1 MSSGEFDLRSRLRGF
16 LSTKDTRPQCS
27 RAQCENPAARRI
39 EWRNPRI
46 HDADRV
52 KIWLACEE
60 HIEFLLGFLESRKFP
75 VRIADVNDPVNEEP
89 IE

>member
-16 LSTKDTRPQCS
+16 LASKDERPQCS
-27 RAQCENPAARRI
+27 RAQCEAPAVHRI

-52 KIWLACEE
+52 KIWLACDE
-60 HIEFLLGFLESRKFP
+60 HLDFLLGFLESRRFP
-75 VRIADVNDPVNEEP
+75 VRLARIDDPVNEEP

>member
-16 LSTKDTRPQCS
+16 LVTDDASPQCS
-27 RAQCENPAARRI
+27 RAQCSSPAEHRI

-52 KIWLACEE
+52 KIWLACGE
-60 HIEFLLGFLESRKFP
+60 HYEFLLGFLESRQFP
-75 VRIADVNDPVNEEP
+75 LRIARIGDPVNEEP